1 MNTSLI
7 PLFLSDLKASVPDI
21 SFILFISGLVSTS
34 FMIASGLLSDALS
47 SKLMITL
54 SFALITL
61 GSLFLPLCS
70 SWYQTIPWVAL
81 LISSM
86 GVFLPPRML
95 IIARLSDPQK
105 RGATYGFMNISW
117 PLGGIFGPLLG
128 GIIADIFGWNL
139 MFYSLT
145 IISLICMPLTLLIKE
160 KSIEEKGEE
169 FAPLNTHHTDKI
181 LLLNLLFYTLSHFL
195 LSTGRGILDPILP
208 IYLQEKFSISKTEIG
223 AFLSLGSGLS
233 TLLTQIPSGFLG
245 DKYGHKRAMIL
256 FTFPISLL
264 MITWPWINDLFLLCL
279 LFMCING
286 LWSGTW
292 SPSITYIVK
301 MTPLRKRNIAITVRQ
316 TSIRFGFT
324 VGPIVAGWLWEYLSP
339 DFTFYGS
346 TLFFALSLILLFPL
360 IDDRKTSRS

>member
-1 MNTSLI
+1 MSTSLI
-7 PLFLSDLKASVPDI
+7 PLFLSDLQASVPDI
-21 SFILFISGLVSTS
+21 SFVLFISGLVSTS
-34 FMIASGLLSDALS
+34 LMIVSGLLSGALS
-47 SKLMITL
+47 PKLMITL
-54 SFALITL
+54 SFVLIIL
-61 GSLFLPLCS
+61 GSFFLPLCS

-95 IIARLSDPQK
+95 IIAQLSNPQK

-139 MFYSLT
+139 MFYLLTVTSLT
-145 IISLICMPLTLLIKE
+145 CIPLTLLIRVRSPKE
-160 KSIEEKGEE
+160 ENEEV
-169 FAPLNTHHTDKI
+169 ASPSAHHTNEV
-181 LLLNLLFYTLSHFL
+181 LLLNLLFYALSHFL

-208 IYLQEKFSISKTEIG
+208 IYLQEKFNASKTEIG
-223 AFLSLGSGLS
+223 VFLSFGFGLS
-233 TLLTQIPSGFLG
+233 TLLIQIPSGLLG
-245 DKYGHKRAMIL
+245 DKYGHKRAMIF
-256 FTFPISLL
+256 FTSPISLL
-264 MITWPWINDLFLLCL
+264 MIIWPWINDLFLLCL

-301 MTPLRKRNIAITVRQ
+301 MTPLKKRNIAITIRQ

-324 VGPIVAGWLWEYLSP
+324 VGPIIAGWLWEYFSP

-346 TLFFALSLILLFPL
+346 TLFFGISLILLFPL
-360 IDDRKTSRS
+360 IDDRKHT